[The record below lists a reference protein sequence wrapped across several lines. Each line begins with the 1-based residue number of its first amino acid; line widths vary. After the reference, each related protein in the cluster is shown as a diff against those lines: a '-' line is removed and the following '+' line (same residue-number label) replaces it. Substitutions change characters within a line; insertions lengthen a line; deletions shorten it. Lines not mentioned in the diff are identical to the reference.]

1 MNKPFI
7 LNCIYLEAIPQIDG
21 YGVYTYEPIP
31 AGTEIEISPVFLYPQ
46 ELLNTV
52 IYMAQSEGVKD
63 SDIGLDQYAVDWIDV
78 DEMQKTAVLLGY
90 LSIYNHSS
98 NNNAEFFTD
107 YTDRLVGIKTIRDIA
122 VGEQITVSYGPHWV
136 DAKKDYIDI
145 IEF

>member
-107 YTDRLVGIKTIRDIA
+107 YTDRLVGIKTTRDIA

>member
-7 LNCIYLEAIPQIDG
+7 LNCLYLEAIPQIDG

-46 ELLNTV
+46 DLLNTV

-98 NNNAEFFTD
+98 NNNAELFTD
-107 YTDRLVGIKTIRDIA
+107 YTDRLVGIKTTRDIA

>member
-7 LNCIYLEAIPQIDG
+7 LNCLYLEAIPQIDG

-31 AGTEIEISPVFLYPQ
+31 AGTEIEISPAFLYPQ
-46 ELLNTV
+46 DLLNTV

-107 YTDRLVGIKTIRDIA
+107 YTDRLVGIKTTRDIA

>member
-7 LNCIYLEAIPQIDG
+7 LNCLYLEAIPQIDG
-21 YGVYTYEPIP
+21 YGVYTYETIP

-46 ELLNTV
+46 DLLNTV

-136 DAKKDYIDI
+136 EAKKDYVDI

>member
-7 LNCIYLEAIPQIDG
+7 LNCLYLEAIPQIDG

-31 AGTEIEISPVFLYPQ
+31 ANTEIEISPVFLYPQ
-46 ELLNTV
+46 DLLNTV
-52 IYMAQSEGVKD
+52 IYMAQSEGIKD
-63 SDIGLDQYAVDWIDV
+63 KDIGLDQYAVDWIDV
-78 DEMQKTAVLLGY
+78 DEMQKAAVLLGY

-107 YTDRLVGIKTIRDIA
+107 YADRLVGIKTIRDIA
-122 VGEQITVSYGPHWV
+122 VGEQITVSYGPYWV
-136 DAKKDYIDI
+136 EAKKDYIDI

>member
-1 MNKPFI
+1 MRVCMCECVC
-7 LNCIYLEAIPQIDG
+7 LCEW
-21 YGVYTYEPIP
+21 
-31 AGTEIEISPVFLYPQ
+31 
-46 ELLNTV
+46 
-52 IYMAQSEGVKD
+52 
-63 SDIGLDQYAVDWIDV
+63 VDWIDV

-107 YTDRLVGIKTIRDIA
+107 YTDRLVGIKTTRDIA

>member
-7 LNCIYLEAIPQIDG
+7 LNCLYLEAIQQIDG
-21 YGVYTYEPIP
+21 YGVYTYETIP

-46 ELLNTV
+46 DLLNTV

-136 DAKKDYIDI
+136 EAKKDYIDI

>member
-7 LNCIYLEAIPQIDG
+7 LNCLYLEAIPQIDG

-46 ELLNTV
+46 DLLNTV

-107 YTDRLVGIKTIRDIA
+107 YTDRLVGIKTTRDIA

>member
-7 LNCIYLEAIPQIDG
+7 LNCLYLEAIPQIDG

-46 ELLNTV
+46 DLLNTV

-107 YTDRLVGIKTIRDIA
+107 YTDRLVGIKTTRDIA

-136 DAKKDYIDI
+136 EAKKDYIDI

>member
-7 LNCIYLEAIPQIDG
+7 LNCLYLEAIPQIDG

-46 ELLNTV
+46 DLLNTV

-136 DAKKDYIDI
+136 EAKKDYIDI

>member
-46 ELLNTV
+46 DLLNTV

-107 YTDRLVGIKTIRDIA
+107 YTDRLVGIKTTRDIA

>member
-63 SDIGLDQYAVDWIDV
+63 IDIGLDQYAVDWIDV

-107 YTDRLVGIKTIRDIA
+107 YTDRLVGIKTTRDIA